1 MIYSLRRKFII
12 ISTISVFS
20 VFLVIFVSMCVMNH
34 VQLNHTVDTLADA
47 IVSNDGAFPERD
59 EYGRSFPS
67 GGGPHMEIITEETPF
82 STRFFTVWL
91 EGNGQIAK
99 VNMES
104 VFSITEEQAQKYAED
119 AMKQN
124 CERGW
129 VSDYRFRI
137 FQSKDG
143 TAIVFVNGATS
154 RMMSN
159 RFLLTALLILVG
171 SGIAVLVLIIIISKR
186 AVHPVE
192 ESYEKQR
199 QFITDANHE
208 LKTPLTL
215 ILSDLDILEGEV
227 GKNEWLDDM
236 RSEGERMRNLINQLV
251 TLSRMDEDHANLCIC
266 PFDLSDAVLD
276 TVSEFQSLAG
286 ERKKKLEVKVEQSIE
301 YRGDEGLIRRLLA
314 ILLDNAVKYCD
325 EGGKIRIAAGSRRHP
340 TIIVENT
347 YAGAGDLELERLF
360 DRFYRADKS
369 RTFDGSF
376 GVGLSVARAIARNHH
391 GDIHVYR
398 KEHLIGFRVEL
409 K

>member
-1 MIYSLRRKFII
+1 MIDRLRRKFIL
-12 ISTISVFS
+12 ISTVSVFS
-20 VFLVIFVSMCVMNH
+20 VLTAIFAVMCVMNR
-34 VQLNHTVDTLADA
+34 VQLNHTMDTLADA
-47 IVSNDGAFPERD
+47 IVANDGVFPKQD
-59 EYGRSFPS
+59 EYGRPFPS
-67 GGGPHMEIITEETPF
+67 GSGLHTDIITEETPF
-82 STRFFTVWL
+82 STRFFAVWL
-91 EGNGQIAK
+91 DEENCITN
-99 VNMES
+99 VNVDS
-104 VFSITEEQAQKYAED
+104 VFSITEEQAQSYVED
-119 AMKQN
+119 ALN
-124 CERGW
+124 LNSERGW
-129 VSDYRFRI
+129 VTDYRFRI
-137 FQSKDG
+137 FQPEDG
-143 TAIVFVNGATS
+143 TAIVFVNGEMN

-159 RFLLTALLILVG
+159 RVLLTALFILLG

-192 ESYEKQR
+192 ESYKKQK

-215 ILSDLDILEGEV
+215 ILSDLDILEGEL

-251 TLSRMDEDHANLCIC
+251 TLSRMDEDHANLCVC
-266 PFDLSDAVLD
+266 PFDLSNAVLD

-325 EGGKIRIAAGSRRHP
+325 EGGKIRVAACSRRRP

-347 YAGAGDLELERLF
+347 YAGAGDLELGRLF
-360 DRFYRADKS
+360 DRFYRADKA
-369 RTFDGSF
+369 RTFNGSF
-376 GVGLSVARAIARNHH
+376 GIGLSIARAIARNHH
-391 GDIHVYR
+391 GDIYAYR
-398 KEHLIGFRVEL
+398 KEHLVGFRVEL

>member
-1 MIYSLRRKFII
+1 MI
-12 ISTISVFS
+12 
-20 VFLVIFVSMCVMNH
+20 
-34 VQLNHTVDTLADA
+34 AA
-47 IVSNDGAFPERD
+47 
-59 EYGRSFPS
+59 
-67 GGGPHMEIITEETPF
+67 EETPF

-91 EGNGQIAK
+91 DEENCITN
-99 VNMES
+99 VNVES
-104 VFSITEEQAQKYAED
+104 VFSITEEQAQSYVED
-119 AMKQN
+119 VLKLN

-129 VSDYRFRI
+129 VTDYRFRI
-137 FQSKDG
+137 FQPEDG
-143 TAIVFVNGATS
+143 TAIVFVNGEMN

-159 RFLLTALLILVG
+159 RVLLTALFILLG

-301 YRGDEGLIRRLLA
+301 YCGDEGLIRRLLA

-347 YAGAGDLELERLF
+347 YAGADDLELERLF

-391 GDIHVYR
+391 GDIYAYR
-398 KEHLIGFRVEL
+398 KEHLVGFRVEL